1 MAFVSAVT
9 GDDSTKKFMEVLQ
22 NDFKTLSLE
31 TKKKYP
37 QIREVYI
44 FTPKCFCFC
53 KAFKAQF
60 QLKTVECMK
69 SYLKYKILSENL
81 PQLFH

>member
-9 GDDSTKKFMEVLQ
+9 GDDSTKKFMDVLQ

-37 QIREVYI
+37 QIREVLYLYVYI
-44 FTPKCFCFC
+44 
-53 KAFKAQF
+53 
-60 QLKTVECMK
+60 VMK
-69 SYLKYKILSENL
+69 IILNCEKNK
-81 PQLFH
+81 

>member
-9 GDDSTKKFMEVLQ
+9 GDDSTKKFMDVLQ

-37 QIREVYI
+37 QIREVLYLYVYI
-44 FTPKCFCFC
+44 
-53 KAFKAQF
+53 
-60 QLKTVECMK
+60 VMK
-69 SYLKYKILSENL
+69 IILNCEKYK
-81 PQLFH
+81 

>member
-22 NDFKTLSLE
+22 SDFKTLSFE

-37 QIREVYI
+37 QIREVLVAYYS
-44 FTPKCFCFC
+44 
-53 KAFKAQF
+53 FK
-60 QLKTVECMK
+60 
-69 SYLKYKILSENL
+69 LS
-81 PQLFH
+81 

>member
-9 GDDSTKKFMEVLQ
+9 GDDSTKKFMDVLQ

-37 QIREVYI
+37 QIREVLTVIINSKKETISPSITNTSTKKSLQLNFFSYI
-44 FTPKCFCFC
+44 CTIHF
-53 KAFKAQF
+53 
-60 QLKTVECMK
+60 L
-69 SYLKYKILSENL
+69 
-81 PQLFH
+81 

>member
-37 QIREVYI
+37 QIREV
-44 FTPKCFCFC
+44 
-53 KAFKAQF
+53 
-60 QLKTVECMK
+60 
-69 SYLKYKILSENL
+69 LSTFSNNL
-81 PQLFH
+81 YYDYSI

>member
-9 GDDSTKKFMEVLQ
+9 GDDSTKKFMDVLQ

-37 QIREVYI
+37 QIREVLELLE
-44 FTPKCFCFC
+44 K
-53 KAFKAQF
+53 
-60 QLKTVECMK
+60 
-69 SYLKYKILSENL
+69 LKYFIVVPLNN
-81 PQLFH
+81 

>member
-22 NDFKTLSLE
+22 SDFKTLSIE

-37 QIREVYI
+37 QIREVFIYV
-44 FTPKCFCFC
+44 T
-53 KAFKAQF
+53 
-60 QLKTVECMK
+60 L
-69 SYLKYKILSENL
+69 L
-81 PQLFH
+81 P

>member
-37 QIREVYI
+37 QIREVFI
-44 FTPKCFCFC
+44 VLV
-53 KAFKAQF
+53 
-60 QLKTVECMK
+60 QLILLEL
-69 SYLKYKILSENL
+69 YLTHSSTY
-81 PQLFH
+81 

>member
-37 QIREVYI
+37 QIREVFI
-44 FTPKCFCFC
+44 VLVQLILLEFT
-53 KAFKAQF
+53 
-60 QLKTVECMK
+60 
-69 SYLKYKILSENL
+69 
-81 PQLFH
+81 